1 MNLYKREHLQRWGF
15 FRSFYAYCLLKLH
28 RYFGFRLYHIRTRD
42 LHDSGIERLDA
53 DGLLLR
59 RARRDELLA
68 AAADPALELEP
79 AMIEFALARGDYCC
93 GAFDRERLVGY
104 SWCSLRST
112 PVDEYLRIAI
122 PPRAVYR
129 YKSFVL
135 PGYRGRGLLAG
146 FNRLSDRAF
155 IDAGKTTCVS
165 YVDSHNFAML
175 RASARAGYRRA
186 GFIALTEHPHR
197 FRCWRSPGA
206 RALGVSFVERDAG

>member
-28 RYFGFRLYHIRTRD
+28 RYFGFRLYQIRVRD

-68 AAADPALELEP
+68 AAADPALE
-79 AMIEFALARGDYCC
+79 
-93 GAFDRERLVGY
+93 
-104 SWCSLRST
+104 
-112 PVDEYLRIAI
+112 PVDEHLRIAI
-122 PPRAVYR
+122 PPRAMYR

-135 PGYRGRGLLAG
+135 PRYRGRALLAG
-146 FNRLSDRAF
+146 FNRLTDRDF

-206 RALGVSFVERDAG
+206 RALGVNFVERDDG